1 MDSGGPNVQT
11 AERLVDAAVVE
22 RLRQA
27 AQDLEDETVALTQE
41 LVRIPTENP
50 KLTKMPA
57 GAEAECQD
65 VIEARFRALG
75 CTTERWDVYPGRPD
89 VVGTLQGEG
98 GEGAHSLILNGHIDV
113 VPGGDPAA
121 WTYPPFAAE
130 IADGKI
136 WGRGA
141 VDMKGPIAAMIVAI
155 EAIQRAGIRLQG
167 DVLLES
173 VVDEEAG
180 GPGTSQTVEHGYR
193 ADAAIVVEP
202 TDFVVQP
209 VEGGL
214 EWLRVVVRGRSG
226 HSAYRYRS
234 VHAGGQGTAV
244 NAIEKAAKI
253 LAAVQEL
260 ERHWGVHKRHPLLP
274 AGITTINP
282 GVIMGGTG
290 GGADGIPNVVT
301 AVSTFPD
308 FCALE
313 LSMKYLPSEQTAN
326 VRAEFEDYISRV
338 AAADPWL
345 REHPPEIEWG
355 IRGVSFPPAEISMDH
370 PLIHVLTEAAE
381 QASGTP
387 AEIDGMEAVTD
398 LAWLAGAGIPGAIF
412 GPGKLVGNAHGDN
425 EHIAIADL
433 TKGVFALALA
443 VCGWCGVAAEG

>member
-1 MDSGGPNVQT
+1 
-11 AERLVDAAVVE
+11 
-22 RLRQA
+22 
-27 AQDLEDETVALTQE
+27 
-41 LVRIPTENP
+41 
-50 KLTKMPA
+50 
-57 GAEAECQD
+57 
-65 VIEARFRALG
+65 
-75 CTTERWDVYPGRPD
+75 
-89 VVGTLQGEG
+89 
-98 GEGAHSLILNGHIDV
+98 
-113 VPGGDPAA
+113 
-121 WTYPPFAAE
+121 
-130 IADGKI
+130 
-136 WGRGA
+136 
-141 VDMKGPIAAMIVAI
+141 MKGPIAAMIVAI
-155 EAIQRAGIRLQG
+155 EAIQRAGIRLLG
-167 DVLLES
+167 DVILES

-290 GGADGIPNVVT
+290 GGVDGIPNVVT

-308 FCALE
+308 YCALE
-313 LSMKYLPSEQTAN
+313 LSMKYLPSEETAN
-326 VRAEFEDYISRV
+326 VQAEFEDYISRV
-338 AAADPWL
+338 AATDPWL

-355 IRGVSFPPAEISMDH
+355 IRGVSFPPAEIPMDH
-370 PLIHVLTEAAE
+370 PLIQVLSEASE
-381 QASGTP
+381 QAVGAP
-387 AEIDGMEAVTD
+387 AVIEGMEAVTD

>member
-1 MDSGGPNVQT
+1 MVHTS
-11 AERLVDAAVVE
+11 EELFDAAVVE
-22 RLRQA
+22 RLRKA
-27 AQDLEDETVALTQE
+27 AQDLEGQTVAFAQE

-50 KLTKMPA
+50 KLAGIAA
-57 GAEAECQD
+57 GAEAACQD
-65 VIEARFRALG
+65 VIEKRLRALG
-75 CTTERWDVYPGRPD
+75 CTTERWNVYPGRPD
-89 VVGTLQGEG
+89 LVGTLEGAG
-98 GEGAHSLILNGHIDV
+98 GEGARSLILNGHIDV
-113 VPGGDPAA
+113 VPAGDPAA

-141 VDMKGPIAAMIVAI
+141 VDMKGGIAAMMGAV
-155 EAIQRAGIRLQG
+155 EAIQRSGIRLQG
-167 DVLLES
+167 DVHLES
-173 VVDEEAG
+173 VVDEETG

-202 TDFVVQP
+202 TDFVIQP

-234 VHAGGQGTAV
+234 VHAGGQGVAV

-260 ERHWGVHKRHPLLP
+260 ERHWAVHKRHPLLP

-282 GVIMGGTG
+282 GVIIGGTG
-290 GGADGIPNVVT
+290 GGANGVPNVLT

-308 FCALE
+308 YCALE
-313 LSMKYLPSEQTAN
+313 LSLKYLPSEETAN
-326 VRAEFEDYISRV
+326 VRAEFEDYIRRV
-338 AAADPWL
+338 ADADPWL

-355 IRGVSFPPAEISMDH
+355 IRGVSFPPAETPADH
-370 PLIHVLTEAAE
+370 PFVRVLVGAAE
-381 QASGTP
+381 QASG
-387 AEIDGMEAVTD
+387 AAAVVEGMEAVTD

-433 TKGVFALALA
+433 TKGVVAIALA
-443 VCGWCGVAAEG
+443 VCGWCGVAVDR